1 MKIQIRKSCFET
13 NSSSMHAIV
22 VTNSK
27 PDTEYL
33 ECRTL
38 RFKVGEFG
46 WEHIRYYDPDFKASY
61 LWTIIVNSFLKKV
74 YTGVMKK
81 GWNDT
86 EYEEYYLVLDK
97 ENPEYIQ
104 IKNDIIDKLKAVGM
118 QEDEWR
124 LSFQE
129 EFEKTSYGS
138 IETGYVDH
146 DPGLGFVKEILYGPN
161 DRFIRFMF
169 NHDSMIETWNDNE
182 WEIDE
187 DVEEA
192 LDKEY
197 FDEETQQYKD
207 GHWEAW
213 DWAHFNLPPKNRIE
227 WKYLK
232 SN

>member
-33 ECRTL
+33 EYRTL
-38 RFKVGEFG
+38 EFKVGEFG

-61 LWTIIVNSFLKKV
+61 LWKIIVNSFLKKV

-86 EYEEYYLVLDK
+86 EYAEYYLVLDK

-104 IKNDIIDKLKAVGM
+104 IKNDIINKLKAVGM
-118 QEDEWR
+118 KEDKWR

-146 DPGLGFVKEILYGPN
+146 DPGLVFVKEIL
-161 DRFIRFMF
+161 
-169 NHDSMIETWNDNE
+169 
-182 WEIDE
+182 
-187 DVEEA
+187 
-192 LDKEY
+192 
-197 FDEETQQYKD
+197 
-207 GHWEAW
+207 
-213 DWAHFNLPPKNRIE
+213 
-227 WKYLK
+227 
-232 SN
+232 

>member
-1 MKIQIRKSCFET
+1 MKQQIRKNIFET

-27 PDTEYL
+27 PDTEDFKY
-33 ECRTL
+33 RTL
-38 RFKVGEFG
+38 EFKVGEFG
-46 WEHIRYYDPDFKASY
+46 WEHIRYYDPDAKASY

-118 QEDEWR
+118 NEDELR
-124 LSFQE
+124 FSFQE
-129 EFEKTSYGS
+129 NFETTSYGS

-146 DPGLGFVKEILYGPN
+146 DPGLGFVKQILYGPN

-169 NHDSMIETWNDNE
+169 NHDSIIETWNDND
-182 WEIDE
+182 WYCDE
-187 DVEEA
+187 DDDDDTVPDY
-192 LDKEY
+192 DKDPDAYREY
-197 FDEETQQYKD
+197 
-207 GHWEAW
+207 W
-213 DWAHFNLPPKNRIE
+213 DNRDWKYFGIDPYDKTIE

-232 SN
+232 TN

>member
-1 MKIQIRKSCFET
+1 
-13 NSSSMHAIV
+13 MHAIV

-33 ECRTL
+33 EYRTL
-38 RFKVGEFG
+38 EFKVGEFG

-86 EYEEYYLVLDK
+86 EYEEYYLALDK

-104 IKNDIIDKLKAVGM
+104 IKNDIIDKLKVVGM
-118 QEDEWR
+118 KEDEWS

-161 DRFIRFMF
+161 DRFIRFLF
-169 NHDSMIETWNDNE
+169 NRDSMIETWNDNE

-187 DVEEA
+187 DIEEA
-192 LDKEY
+192 IDKEY

-213 DWAHFNLPPKNRIE
+213 DWAHFNLPPESKIE

-232 SN
+232 TN